1 MNPFEKKKQRIL
13 ADKNDIMASIKEAD
27 KQYAAAQSSGDKEK
41 AQFLYEDLVKMTS
54 TIDRLESEFSNVESE
69 RLSAIQGE
77 IDKPNISEERT
88 PYLGFSDL
96 GFAGGGLNLQEG
108 SAGSTQAY
116 TTPSLEQQEII
127 QRRGKIGELYN
138 LPPTTGLESERLPA
152 GTIAKLSTL
161 YDPKSKAQLLENEFG
176 AGNVLPI
183 PVGNNTE
190 FVVKVPG
197 GYKTTLD
204 KGAAGIASVV
214 AEVPAL
220 ATEIGTFLGTTALT
234 KSPGTAVVAS
244 SITGA
249 AAGAGIDEALRGFYG
264 LPPDIGNTLTR
275 RGIQGAIGAG
285 TGMVTDVAY
294 PAFRARR
301 MENPFANQYAE
312 TLEQS
317 QKRLMAE
324 EEKLAAREGR
334 PVRQIT
340 VPTGARL
347 AGELGA
353 EAEGELAGMYAGSNV
368 ATTKRQT
375 QEALFGLTEDIKRGF
390 PRTPND
396 FAGIAARKEAEQNA
410 LVDEISRN
418 TGRSR
423 AIIDSAIKRQTTGP
437 LSDTAEL
444 GKTLFESLKQAK
456 FAESDA
462 RNEAFANVFSQADA
476 AGFKITPE
484 EMISVVSD
492 LKRKANPSSAKDSSG
507 INDVMER
514 LKARRDAA
522 KNLKT
527 LKMRENVF
535 YLSKGKTP
543 PQDLTQEI
551 LDTEQLARPI
561 TSKDFDNFIVEFNS
575 VRPDNISSGAGAD
588 VFGRNIAEGLS
599 AYRRDRYSKLSAT
612 LEGGRPGTV
621 ADLFDEAAA
630 RTESAKQ
637 YNVNMLGRVLKE
649 IAGEQSKAPTDIVGE
664 VMKDSYTVGRV
675 VSALKELGQNNPAQA
690 GEADRILG
698 LLQLEYM
705 NKIGIGAGDASRVK
719 IEPYMLQSLFGN
731 QAPAQIRMIK
741 EVNRNLKKLG
751 RFDEA
756 KLTQADL
763 KRMGQPLSEQERKS
777 LAKTI
782 TQRIQAEKENAA
794 LVRSEL
800 YKKAEK
806 GDFKNI
812 DADLLSKFV
821 LNERTTPQQ
830 VATVMYQLSKAD
842 IQSRNLFKG
851 DLLRNIFDEF
861 AGGEPLAGSGN
872 KLFDESKFLKA
883 YETATPNVNSKFAK
897 KLEIVLGKDLPTR
910 LYDIAKTAKANTI
923 IDSSTPGLTPRLFT
937 STKGTTFGIP
947 IGSLTSSVRNRYLA
961 AMLGA
966 GTNFTNVKLML
977 AKNSLP
983 GDVRDFYNQMAKNM
997 FLTREGITALAHQA
1011 SSDPEF
1017 SIELSNMAKQFQEE
1031 DKRQKQNLNPASK

>member
-1 MNPFEKKKQRIL
+1 MSSYEEKKKRIL
-13 ADKNDIMASIKEAD
+13 SNKNEMMASIAEAD
-27 KQYAAAQSSGDKEK
+27 KQYAAAQSSGDVEK
-41 AQFLYEDLVKMTS
+41 SQLIYEEAAKMNATV
-54 TIDRLESEFSNVESE
+54 DRLESEFQAVERNE
-69 RLSAIQGE
+69 REERSYNIQSE
-77 IDKPNISEERT
+77 IDKPIAAPTVNQN
-88 PYLGFSDL
+88 YGNYGMYGLGS
-96 GFAGGGLNLQEG
+96 NLV
-108 SAGSTQAY
+108 
-116 TTPSLEQQEII
+116 PSVEDQKR
-127 QRRGKIGELYN
+127 RRGQKIGELYN
-138 LPPTTGLESERLPA
+138 IPPPTGLESERLPFD
-152 GTIAKLSTL
+152 TIAKLSTL
-161 YDPKSKAQLLENEFG
+161 YDPNSKAQLLEMEFG
-176 AGNVLPI
+176 KGNVMPI
-183 PVGNNTE
+183 PVSGKTE
-190 FVVKVPG
+190 FLIKVPN

-204 KGAAGIASVV
+204 KGAAGLAGVV

-220 ATEIGTFLGTTALT
+220 ATEIGTFLGTAALT

-244 SITGA
+244 SVTGA

-264 LPPDIGNTLTR
+264 LPPDVGNTLTR
-275 RGIQGAIGAG
+275 RGTQAVIGASIG
-285 TGMVTDVAY
+285 GITDVAY

-334 PVRQIT
+334 PVRQIR

-368 ATTKRQT
+368 ATSMRQT
-375 QEALFGLTEDIKRGF
+375 QDALFGLTEDIKRGF

-410 LVDEISRN
+410 LIDEISRN

-456 FAESDA
+456 TAESNA
-462 RNEAFANVFSQADA
+462 RDEAFANVFSQADA

-492 LKRKANPSSAKDSSG
+492 LKRKANASGFKDDSG
-507 INDVMER
+507 VNSVMER
-514 LKARRDAA
+514 LKDRRDAGE
-522 KNLKT
+522 KLRT
-527 LKMRENVF
+527 LKMRENVV

-551 LDTEQLARPI
+551 LNVEQLAKPI
-561 TSKDFDNFIVEFNS
+561 NSKQFDDLIVQLNA
-575 VRPDNISSGAGAD
+575 VRPDNMASGAGAD
-588 VFGRNIAEGLS
+588 VFGRDVAAGLS
-599 AYRRDRYSKLSAT
+599 QYRRDKYSLLPAT
-612 LEGGRPGTV
+612 LDGGRPGTV
-621 ADLFDEAAA
+621 ADLFDDAAA

-664 VMKDSYTVGRV
+664 VMKDSYTVSRV

-705 NKIGIGAGDASRVK
+705 NKIGIGAGEASRVK

-741 EVNRNLKKLG
+741 EVNNNLKILG
-751 RFDEA
+751 RFDEV
-756 KLTQADL
+756 KLSQADL
-763 KRMGQPLSEQERKS
+763 KRMGQPLSEQERKA

-782 TQRIQAEKENAA
+782 TQRIQTEKESAA

-800 YKKAEK
+800 YKKAVK
-806 GDFKNI
+806 GNFKNI
-812 DADLLSKFV
+812 DADLLSQFV
-821 LNERTTPQQ
+821 LHENTTPEQ
-830 VATVMYQLSKAD
+830 VATVMHQLSRSN
-842 IQSRNLFKG
+842 ISSRNLFKG
-851 DLLRNIFDEF
+851 DLLRNIFDKF
-861 AGGEPLAGSGN
+861 AGGEPLASSGN
-872 KLFDESKFLKA
+872 KLFDETKFLKS
-883 YETATPNVNSKFAK
+883 YETSTPNVNSKFAK
-897 KLEIVLGKDLPTR
+897 KLEIVLGKDLPTK
-910 LYDIAKTAKANTI
+910 LYDIAKTSKANTI
-923 IDSSTPGLTPRLFT
+923 RNSATPNLTPRLFA
-937 STKGTTFGIP
+937 STKGTTFGVP
-947 IGSLTSSVRNRYLA
+947 ISSLASSVRNRYLA
-961 AMLGA
+961 AMLGS

-977 AKNSLP
+977 AKNSMP
-983 GDVRDFYNQMAKNM
+983 GDVGDFYNQMARNM
-997 FLTREGITALAHQA
+997 FLTRQGVTALAHQA
-1011 SSDPEF
+1011 SSDPKF

-1031 DKRQKQNLNPASK
+1031 EKRQKQNLNPASK